1 MSQELDNFSNVNAS
15 TTINDTTSY
24 DNANKLENFHI
35 IIDITALIFGHVDL
49 IACSLVIYSAYARW
63 RTSSLAISSRV
74 PLYLSISDVFQYLV
88 FMPNFFYSLIFRK
101 AIPETSCKVLA
112 YLFFFQ
118 INLNMILMAGIAFV
132 TYLSVCRSMSL
143 ELGKFDWKFIT
154 CILALSLSFSILSI
168 PSLGPAKFWCL
179 TSATTTNSL
188 NTLLIGVFV
197 TFTITFITTC
207 YSYITTLSM
216 IFNVDREE
224 ISTSIDRVNRRNKL
238 ERQATLK
245 ILIYISI
252 YIKWIPLM
260 MYGICIMSG
269 YNEALWMHISA
280 IIAFHLGGIYNCI
293 LYLMNEG
300 LRRSN
305 KDSTLFV
312 LEGQEDRS
320 FNQSVHQ
327 LSQDPDIIDL
337 TILHNIVYD
346 KNDVE
351 DEENHFDN

>member
-143 ELGKFDWKFIT
+143 ELGKFD
-154 CILALSLSFSILSI
+154 C
-168 PSLGPAKFWCL
+168 
-179 TSATTTNSL
+179 
-188 NTLLIGVFV
+188 
-197 TFTITFITTC
+197 
-207 YSYITTLSM
+207 YITTLSM

-337 TILHNIVYD
+337 TILHNTVYD

-351 DEENHFDN
+351 DDENHFEN